1 MTEQE
6 TEAIRRDVRKL
17 MIDHGLERNRVNLL
31 QDALRERT
39 GKPVSRA
46 NIGYALTGH
55 RKTKAYHAMLVE
67 LKQILEA
74 WPPDRAA

>member
-6 TEAIRRDVRKL
+6 IESLRKEVRKL
-17 MIDHGLERNRVNLL
+17 MIEHDIKWGHRCLL

-39 GKPVSRA
+39 GRPVSRS
-46 NIGYALTGH
+46 NIGFALTGY

-67 LKQILEA
+67 LKQILES
-74 WPPDRAA
+74 WPPDKAA